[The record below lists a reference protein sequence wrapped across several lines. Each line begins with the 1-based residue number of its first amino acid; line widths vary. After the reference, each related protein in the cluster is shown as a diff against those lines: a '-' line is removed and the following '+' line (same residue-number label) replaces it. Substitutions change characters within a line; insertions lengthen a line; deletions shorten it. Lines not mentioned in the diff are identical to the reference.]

1 MIENIICVILG
12 FIISNI
18 IFEIKECMRKGWFIG
33 VNIENLL
40 TKYHKLQRHIYN
52 VVQGNRCIGRD
63 DIIDEIELLQQ
74 SEEEFAIELED
85 LQIDLKGG
93 TNEV

>member
-1 MIENIICVILG
+1 M
-12 FIISNI
+12 
-18 IFEIKECMRKGWFIG
+18 
-33 VNIENLL
+33 
-40 TKYHKLQRHIYN
+40 QRHIYN
-52 VVQGNRCIGRD
+52 VVQDNRCIGRD